1 MIVLGID
8 IGGSATKGALV
19 DTLTGELVSE
29 RVRRKSSDSKSPK
42 DIVSTLLRLQK
53 LSIILA

>member
-19 DTLTGELVSE
+19 NTETGEV
-29 RVRRKSSDSKSPK
+29 
-42 DIVSTLLRLQK
+42 
-53 LSIILA
+53 LSINPLCQ